1 MMRRMRW
8 FMPAAVVLL
17 LGACAT
23 LQQIAALRRVAFALG
38 SVGNGK
44 LAGVSLS
51 RIATYRDLSITDV
64 GRIAVA
70 VARNDLPLEFTLDLQ
85 ANNPPE
91 NRTTATM
98 VGLAWTLLLDGKETV
113 SGRLDSSYTLPA
125 GQMVRIPLTMR
136 LNLKQFFGG
145 SAESL
150 IDLAA
155 GLAGVRADPTRVTLR
170 ATPTISTPLGPISY
184 PTPITIVSTTVGAT
198 SPP

>member
-38 SVGNGK
+38 NVGNGK

-85 ANNPPE
+85 ASNPPE

-125 GQMVRIPLTMR
+125 GQMVRIPLAMR
-136 LNLKQFFGG
+136 LNLKQFFSG

-184 PTPITIVSTTVGAT
+184 PTPITIVSTTVGAA